1 MKNFKLIAC
10 VIVIFCMIMCSG
22 CGDRGVADLAAGTE
36 ATADSVTAMENNPDT
51 EVAEQET
58 FSLPAWYEF
67 WREFNEVL
75 NSADKL
81 KGSENIFHL
90 YDVDI
95 DAEDELINIESC
107 IINNESRTD
116 ETKLVM
122 AAVFRKESGEDS
134 GEYARLYIIDMLSGK
149 IECCSDAYD
158 IPRYY
163 PQYMKLEAKGDYIIL
178 YTFGE
183 DDRFAY
189 YFDDTLRLC
198 KDIRAGVYCAP
209 IRTGFENNDITCPI
223 IDTVTIKDTGYS
235 SVKKMYGFL
244 LNGELVYVDEPKLG
258 SDNWEQV
265 EHTGFILEDCF
276 VAYFICGGNYLAVS
290 PLEEDACIIYDTSS
304 FEEVYRLDSELN
316 ILSSYEHTI
325 AVSTDTPFKYFLI
338 HLDTGNAYECF
349 YNEPIV
355 KFDLANDCVYTE
367 SRENDTG
374 IVRFR
379 TYRYGEDMSETSG
392 VEGLSYWY
400 GYSQND
406 NDIFCSLH
414 DTTYEVRLYDT
425 RLALNYD
432 SESSQVEIYALYE
445 RGFGGSYYEDTRC
458 TEEYNDLN
466 MIAYEHYIEIY
477 YGDEEFACLPDDYT
491 YKKCEDLAYVG
502 CILSMIKN
510 ELALYPE
517 EIFRKRYGIK
527 GEKLKIVLSE
537 GPLKENNGV
546 IIEGFY
552 TSDKIVIDISSAN
565 VRGTLHH
572 EIWHALEDC
581 GKSMYEVS
589 PLYHTYSWNAHNPDD
604 FSYQQK
610 EWKDY
615 DEYTVLAGSEYFI
628 NRYAK
633 KSQKE
638 DRASIFA
645 AAMTGEGNI
654 KETLAVMQPIAG
666 KIECMEEFLQYVY
679 GCAPYSVSFIN
690 GINSE
695 SEQPN

>member
-36 ATADSVTAMENNPDT
+36 ATVDSVSVMKNNSET
-51 EVAEQET
+51 EASEQET

-198 KDIRAGVYCAP
+198 KDIVPGAKCIIIGY
-209 IRTGFENNDITCPI
+209 ENNDYDCP
-223 IDTVTIKDTGYS
+223 VFAGAYNAGYS
-235 SVKKMYGFL
+235 EIKNTWGFIV
-244 LNGELVYVDEPKLG
+244 NGELVYFDRPELD

-265 EHTGFILEDCF
+265 EHTGFILEARYAD
-276 VAYFICGGNYLAVS
+276 FICGGNYLAVS
-290 PLEEDACIIYDTSS
+290 PLKEDACIIYDTSS
-304 FEEVYRLDSELN
+304 FEEAYRLDSELN

-432 SESSQVEIYALYE
+432 SEGSQVEIYALYE
-445 RGFGGSYYEDTRC
+445 RSFGDSYYNEYGYTK
-458 TEEYNDLN
+458 EYNDLN
-466 MIAYEHYIEIY
+466 MIEYEQYIEIY
-477 YGDEEFACLPDDYT
+477 YGDEGFAGLPDDYT
-491 YKKCEDLAYVG
+491 YKKCEDSAYVE

-527 GEKLKIVLSE
+527 GEKLKIVLSD
-537 GPLKENNGV
+537 GPLKEND
-546 IIEGFY
+546 EGATEGLY
-552 TSDKIVIDISSAN
+552 TSDKIVIDISSAD
-565 VRGTLHH
+565 VRDTLHH

-581 GKSMYEVS
+581 GQSMYEVS

-679 GCAPYSVSFIN
+679 GCAPRSVSFIN